1 MDNILRTPRPQ
12 TQRVNPMLGHIS
24 VFMIEILETWFLSA
38 RENVDLKER
47 IIKTEQRLQS
57 WKS

>member
-1 MDNILRTPRPQ
+1 
-12 TQRVNPMLGHIS
+12 VNPMLGHIS